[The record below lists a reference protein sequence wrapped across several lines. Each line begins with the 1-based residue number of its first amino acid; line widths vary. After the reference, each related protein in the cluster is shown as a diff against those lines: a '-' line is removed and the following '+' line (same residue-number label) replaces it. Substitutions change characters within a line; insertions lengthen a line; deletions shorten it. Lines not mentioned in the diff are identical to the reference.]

1 MVADRMAEHDTSHRH
16 RASQTP
22 MNFEIADASLLRSL
36 VHAAPDGILLI
47 DPQQRIVLFNPA
59 CERLFGWSARD
70 ALGEPITTLIPDWY
84 DHWQT
89 ARRSPVLARRQDG
102 TTRTIALSTATAPL
116 GDTDFIAATAHEID
130 DADLVRANRAADALD
145 FRRLVEGV
153 TDYAIYMLDVEGR
166 VVSWNRGAERIKDFT
181 AAEILGR
188 HHREFYP
195 PEARE
200 RGDPERNLEIA
211 RERGRLEATA
221 WRQRKD
227 GSRFWAQMVIE
238 PLRDEHGALLGY
250 AHVTSDVSEQLR
262 TAQVIREADARI
274 ATLIQTVVDGVI
286 LTDRFGRIRIF
297 NLACHRLFG
306 YEADDVIGRHI
317 SMLMPAANADEV
329 QSFFRGLGAD
339 HDRIGTVREMTGL
352 RRDGRTFPMDLS
364 VGETVQDGETVFVA
378 VIHDLT
384 DRKHTE
390 EQLVQA
396 QKMEIVGQLSGG
408 IAHDF
413 NNLLTVI
420 VGNAE
425 FLGDQLKARQ
435 DLRALARDIGRAGQ
449 RGAELTQRLLAFSR
463 RQTLK
468 PVAVDCNQLLES
480 MHNLLRRTLRE
491 DIVIDTAFE
500 ADLRTAYAD
509 RAQLESA
516 ILNLSLNAQDAMLG
530 GGRLSI
536 TTANVALDASYRS
549 INKDV
554 RPGDYVLIAVTDNG
568 SGMPKDVLDRVFEPF
583 YTTKEVGK
591 GSGLGLSMVYGFV
604 KQSNGH
610 VSIYSEPGL
619 GTTVRLY
626 LPAMTTGRP
635 SSPETPDPE
644 HPPSRGEV
652 VLIVEDDQFVRS
664 YAMMCLR
671 SLGYGVIAATDGGDA
686 LQILDGDT
694 PIDILFTDVVMPGGI
709 SGWELAE
716 AATLRRPD
724 LRVLLTSGY
733 ALDTIAGRSRGRS
746 HLPILTKP
754 YRKADLA
761 RKLRDVVEFPIPGA
775 VGREC

>member
-1 MVADRMAEHDTSHRH
+1 
-16 RASQTP
+16 
-22 MNFEIADASLLRSL
+22 MNVENADASLLRSL

-47 DPQQRIVLFNPA
+47 DPQQRIVMINPA
-59 CERLFGWSARD
+59 CEALFGWPAREV
-70 ALGEPITTLIPDWY
+70 LGEHVATLIPDWR
-84 DHWQT
+84 DHRET
-89 ARRSPVLARRQDG
+89 ARRSPVLARRKDG
-102 TTRTIALSTATAPL
+102 RAITIALSTAAAPA
-116 GDTDFIAATAHEID
+116 GGADFIVATAHELGES
-130 DADLVRANRAADALD
+130 DLLRVNRAADERD

-153 TDYAIYMLDVEGR
+153 SDYAIYMLDVEGR
-166 VVSWNRGAERIKDFT
+166 VVSWNRGAERIKQFT

-188 HHREFYP
+188 HYREFYP
-195 PEARE
+195 PEE
-200 RGDPERNLEIA
+200 CGRGDPERNLEIA
-211 RERGRLEATA
+211 RDRGRLEATA

-227 GSRFWAQMVIE
+227 GSRFWAHVVIE
-238 PLRDEHGALLGY
+238 PLRNEHGALIGY
-250 AHVTSDVSEQLR
+250 AHVTSDVTDQLR
-262 TAQVIREADARI
+262 TEQVIREADARI

-286 LTDRFGRIRIF
+286 LTDRFGRIKTF

-306 YEADDVIGRHI
+306 YEAEEVIGRPI
-317 SMLMPAANADEV
+317 AMLMPAANADEV
-329 QSFFRGLGAD
+329 QSFFRGLGAAG
-339 HDRIGTVREMTGL
+339 HDRIGSVREMTGL

-468 PVAVDCNQLLES
+468 PVALDCNELLES

-491 DIVIDTAFE
+491 DIIIDTAFE

-530 GGRLSI
+530 GGRLSL

-554 RPGDYVLIAVTDNG
+554 RAGDYVLIAVTDNG

-626 LPAMTTGRP
+626 LPAVTTGRAT
-635 SSPETPDPE
+635 SPETPDPE

-652 VLIVEDDQFVRS
+652 VLIVEDDRFVRS
-664 YAMMCLR
+664 YAVMCLR
-671 SLGYGVIAATDGGDA
+671 SLGYIVVAATDGGEA
-686 LQILDGDT
+686 LQMLDGET
-694 PIDILFTDVVMPGGI
+694 SIDILFTDVVMPGGI

-716 AATLRRPD
+716 AATHKRPE

-754 YRKADLA
+754 YRKAELA
-761 RKLRDVVEFPIPGA
+761 RKLRDVVESPPA
-775 VGREC
+775 AAAGREC